1 MQSKNKAARAYRVQV
16 LVIAEIL
23 KPLPDLFFTALTE
36 FLDLDDLIFDELF
49 EALKSNASLG
59 RVVGV

>member
-16 LVIAEIL
+16 LVIPEIL
-23 KPLPDLFFTALTE
+23 EPLPDLFLTSLTE